1 MRKMGLVNVYVSGI
15 LTTGVAITM
24 AARNTILTGV
34 ILALAIG
41 IGVEGMMLIESKA
54 P

>member
-1 MRKMGLVNVYVSGI
+1 MKKLGLVNVYVSGI
-15 LTTGVAITM
+15 LATGVAIAM

-41 IGVEGMMLIESKA
+41 IGLEGMLLV
-54 P
+54 